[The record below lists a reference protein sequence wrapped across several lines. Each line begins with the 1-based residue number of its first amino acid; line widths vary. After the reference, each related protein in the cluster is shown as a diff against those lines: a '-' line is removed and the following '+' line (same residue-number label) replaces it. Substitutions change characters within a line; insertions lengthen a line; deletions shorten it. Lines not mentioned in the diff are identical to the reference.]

1 MITIHHILNMASILL
16 GFTIFFITWFGNIS
30 NNGHRLKV
38 ISIAIL
44 ISSTLS
50 FAYVMSTFGIYPLKY
65 NNDINTLLW
74 VTARLIWSGALL
86 YGLYIPDD
94 DIKAVTETSS
104 YIVVVMLIIVMSCA
118 DLWNQSIILN
128 QQAIISALWIA
139 FACDL
144 LALFILRHRRTIYV
158 AGSLIQACM
167 IFDALTNICL
177 IAEVSHLLGENI
189 LSHLFKFLSYYYLLL
204 AVFYYLIKNPYQH
217 LTLLKE
223 QMEELA
229 TKNATLYKES
239 EQQRNLV
246 EDILAKIGAIISS
259 QLNLKDTLDAIAD
272 MVADIMHSRQS
283 IIAMLTSDQSHL
295 QVLASYGITT
305 PPTYLPFDQCLGAQ
319 AIAEN
324 KSLFIGNLS
333 TRPDIFRPQ
342 LIFSSISSL
351 ISAPLVNNGQ
361 VIGTIEA
368 YSNESDAFTQ
378 KDALLLTALGNYA
391 GAAISSAMLYEE
403 TKLRLE
409 EERFLSEIAQ
419 DASSTIDPKT
429 IMEQCTDHVV
439 EALSADTGLSFL
451 FDTIPNHL
459 NIVASI
465 NFNYKISEV
474 KLEDLPKL
482 NSLIKNLK
490 PVTSTADVFPPLAE
504 IYDQNSPRHIMI
516 IPITLDSV
524 LLGVIIVG
532 WQGFVTSERINR
544 LSFASLMAQQIALGL
559 EKARL
564 YNQVKSMALS
574 DGLTG
579 LANRRNFNMFLKTEL
594 RRASSLNRPLS
605 LIMFDLDK
613 FKLYN
618 DTYGHLTGDK
628 LLTQIGQ
635 ILHNTVRSIDLPA
648 RFGGDEFSVILPEC
662 TSTEAFRLAEAVRKA
677 VESSQFP
684 DNIGTFS
691 AKVTASLG
699 VATYDPGMVLIP
711 LEADRIIAIAD
722 KALYQAKQNGRNQVI
737 ATTVLE

>member
-44 ISSTLS
+44 ISSALS
-50 FAYVMSTFGIYPLKY
+50 FAHVMSYLGIYTFKY
-65 NNDINTLLW
+65 TSDISTLLW
-74 VTARLIWSGALL
+74 ITARLIWSGALL

-94 DIKAVTETSS
+94 NTKTITKVSS
-104 YIVVVMLIIVMSCA
+104 YIVVVTLITVMSCA
-118 DLWNQSIILN
+118 DLWHQSIILS
-128 QQAIISALWIA
+128 QQVIISALWIA
-139 FACDL
+139 LACDL
-144 LALFILRHRRTIYV
+144 LALFILHHRHTIYV
-158 AGSLIQACM
+158 AGSLIQACL

-177 IAEVSHLLGENI
+177 IAEVSQVLESNI
-189 LSHLFKFLSYYYLLL
+189 LSYLFKFLSYYYLLL

-229 TKNATLYKES
+229 AKNAKLYKES

-246 EDILAKIGAIISS
+246 EDILAKLGAIISS

-272 MVADIMHSRQS
+272 MVADIMHARQS

-305 PPTYLPFDQCLGAQ
+305 PPAYLPFDQCLGTQ

-324 KSLFIGNLS
+324 RALFISNVS
-333 TRPDIFRPQ
+333 THPDIFRPQ

-368 YSNESDAFTQ
+368 YSNETDAFTQ

-391 GAAISSAMLYEE
+391 GTAIASAMLYEE

-419 DASSTIDPKT
+419 DASATIDTNT
-429 IMEQCTDHVV
+429 IMKQCTDHVV
-439 EALSADTGLSFL
+439 EALSADTGLGFL

-465 NFNYKISEV
+465 NFNYKISAV
-474 KLEDLPKL
+474 NLEDLPKL

-504 IYDQNSPRHIMI
+504 LYDQNSPRHIMI
-516 IPITLDSV
+516 IPLTLDSV
-524 LLGVIIVG
+524 LLGAIIIG
-532 WQGFVTSERINR
+532 WQGFVTPERINR
-544 LSFASLMAQQIALGL
+544 LSFAALMAQQIALGL

-564 YNQVKSMALS
+564 YTQVKSMALS

-579 LANRRNFNMFLKTEL
+579 LANRRNFDMFLKTEL
-594 RRASSLNRPLS
+594 RRAASLKRPLS

-613 FKLYN
+613 FKFYN
-618 DTYGHLTGDK
+618 DTYGHITGDK

-635 ILHNTVRSIDLPA
+635 ILYNTVRSIDLPA
-648 RFGGDEFSVILPEC
+648 RYGGDEFSVILPEC
-662 TSTEAFRLAEAVRKA
+662 TSTEATALAETVRKA
-677 VESSQFP
+677 VDNSQFP
-684 DNIGTFS
+684 DNMGTFS
-691 AKVTASLG
+691 AKITVSLG
-699 VATYDPGMVLIP
+699 VTTYDPAIVLIP
-711 LEADRIIAIAD
+711 PDADRIIAIAD